1 MGENISYNDDIH
13 AGVCVTEGVWQGYTT
28 SDPYITPKPPQ
39 RRIFENFNLTFK
51 Y

>member
-28 SDPYITPKPPQ
+28 ARDLQLLYVA
-39 RRIFENFNLTFK
+39 L
-51 Y
+51 